1 MGWFI
6 LLGILVV
13 VCGITALIL
22 YYKCS
27 SDILDILSI
36 ILGSVAIVALSCLLV
51 LPFTLVNK
59 SADFKEVLA
68 EYENT
73 KMVIENGP
81 VGNFGNEDPLM
92 GKILDLNKEIARH
105 KAHANNWWDGAWF
118 SEEIGNLEPLV
129 LVRNWEQ

>member
-13 VCGITALIL
+13 VCGITALIF

-27 SDILDILSI
+27 SDVLDILSI
-36 ILGSVAIVALSCLLV
+36 ILGSVAIVALSFLLV

>member
-13 VCGITALIL
+13 VCGAAALIL
-22 YYKCS
+22 YYKCDA
-27 SDILDILSI
+27 DILDILSVVFAT
-36 ILGSVAIVALSCLLV
+36 VAIVSLSALLV

-59 SADFKEVLA
+59 SADFNEVLA
-68 EYENT
+68 EYEST
-73 KMVIENGP
+73 KMVIESGP
-81 VGNFGNEDPLM
+81 VGNFGNENSLM
-92 GKILDLNKEIARH
+92 EEILDLNKEIARH